1 MKTVITRQPVQGEG
15 DYQAARRHRDS
26 VQTFVKS
33 GKVAQAARGAEPATT
48 EEADAL
54 RQAEITGEAHSKG
67 EDPSPKRSPARKP

>member
-33 GKVAQAARGAEPATT
+33 GKVDQAAHAAEPETT
-48 EEADAL
+48 EEAEAMQ
-54 RQAEITGEAHSKG
+54 QAEIVGEAHSKG
-67 EDPSPKRSPARKP
+67 EDPSPKRSPARKS